1 MLREDLLGDESD
13 GLSLL
18 SDGLVRKSVD
28 QLFCQFES
36 GSAGCSGVLVGLSE
50 FVGFRH
56 ALVHLGHVTA
66 ESLVGVEGLVAEL
79 TGVSLGHACHFE
91 DSGWSD
97 DAKWV
102 GSGRSGFC
110 SRDIKHLS
118 GSGRLAET
126 GCVVSGRRIVLK
138 DCQDT
143 WMGGSRQDIFAG
155 RLDFILTHHILE
167 RKSLRLVASCVRGL
181 KNKFFETIGG
191 QIP

>member
-1 MLREDLLGDESD
+1 M
-13 GLSLL
+13 
-18 SDGLVRKSVD
+18 
-28 QLFCQFES
+28 
-36 GSAGCSGVLVGLSE
+36 
-50 FVGFRH
+50 
-56 ALVHLGHVTA
+56 TA

-102 GSGRSGFC
+102 GRGRSGCC

-118 GSGRLAET
+118 GRGRRTES
-126 GCVVSGRRIVLK
+126 GCVLNGRRIVLK

-143 WMGGSRQDIFAG
+143 WMGGSRQDISVG
-155 RLDFILTHHILE
+155 RLDLILTHDIFE
-167 RKSLRLVASCVRGL
+167 RKSLRLVASCDRGL
-181 KNKFFETIGG
+181 ENKFFETIGG